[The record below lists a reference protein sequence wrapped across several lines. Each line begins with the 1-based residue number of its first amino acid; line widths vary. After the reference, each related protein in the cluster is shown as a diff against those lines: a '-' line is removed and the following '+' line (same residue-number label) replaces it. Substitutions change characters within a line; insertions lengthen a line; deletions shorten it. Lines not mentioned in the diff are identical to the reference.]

1 KMEYNDLSALVEI
14 TPANIVL
21 DREIIQSIRENVL
34 DMYSQDKIDK
44 ISLEVK
50 ELIELG
56 NVKMVDLMYKES
68 NDHLSNLK
76 SLPKI
81 LGDKIKDIENK
92 ALLDVKLVT
101 DELRLLKKEVETTL
115 VILKEQVMNPMMNKR
130 RDNFFETV
138 SSPII
143 DKVLDEIS
151 QEKNYDK
158 VDFSLFFLSDKDM
171 VSFRLFSSSKKEI
184 ETYAELVIRNFAE
197 IERAK
202 IIEIEKIAQDEYIL
216 QLREKSLQSELNQ
229 INLNYGTNIEFNTG
243 TSALRQGAND
253 EQILS
258 MWSEMAQ
265 REVIN
270 KQNRE
275 ESKEID
281 KEEIKE
287 TNIFVRLEIEL
298 ESIELKNGLF
308 VFFERHGINF
318 REI

>member
-1 KMEYNDLSALVEI
+1 MEYNDLSALVEI
-14 TPANIVL
+14 TPVNIVL

-34 DMYSQDKIDK
+34 EMYSQDKIDK

-56 NVKMVDLMYKES
+56 NVKMVDLMYKKS

-115 VILKEQVMNPMMNKR
+115 VIIKEQVMNPMMNTR

-151 QEKNYDK
+151 QEKINEK
-158 VDFSLFFLSDKDM
+158 VDFSLFRLSDKDM
-171 VSFRLFSSSKKEI
+171 VSFRLFSSSRKEI
-184 ETYAELVIRNFAE
+184 ENYAELVVRQFAE

-229 INLNYGTNIEFNTG
+229 INLNYGTNIEFNT
-243 TSALRQGAND
+243 
-253 EQILS
+253 
-258 MWSEMAQ
+258 
-265 REVIN
+265 
-270 KQNRE
+270 
-275 ESKEID
+275 
-281 KEEIKE
+281 
-287 TNIFVRLEIEL
+287 
-298 ESIELKNGLF
+298 
-308 VFFERHGINF
+308 
-318 REI
+318 